1 MHRRKIQ
8 LIAGSTYSISLP
20 KEWVKKNKLKEK
32 DELLIYEKD
41 NQTLLLSSHLIKR
54 KKMDEISLN
63 IDEYLNNIDQIV
75 FVLYYLGIENIN
87 LYSKKELTKEV
98 KTKIRKTLA
107 HMSGTE
113 ITYEDNKKITL
124 KILLDESKVTIYQIF
139 YRINTILELSLSNI
153 LNEIDIEEIRINE
166 NEIDRL
172 YHLGTKLISLSLT
185 DSKIL
190 HSSKIKNTSL
200 IPSYFLISKKLE
212 NIGDDLYRLGEYL
225 NKHETCFENK
235 KEILTFIKYKLNG
248 TISHLI
254 HKTSKIFEKTKDSDF
269 KKINN
274 LISQINN
281 KTIQNYLDDITRYI
295 EDIEGETINISFY
308 KQLLKPSSRA

>member
-41 NQTLLLSSHLIKR
+41 NKTLLLSSHSIKR
-54 KKMDEISLN
+54 KKINEISLN
-63 IDEYLNNIDQIV
+63 IDEYLSNIDQII
-75 FVLYYLGIENIN
+75 FALYYLGIENIN
-87 LYSKKELTKEV
+87 LFSKKELTKEV
-98 KTKIRKTLA
+98 KTKIRKALA

-113 ITYEDNKKITL
+113 ISYEDKKKISL
-124 KILLDESKVTIYQIF
+124 KILLDESKVNICQIF
-139 YRINTILELSLSNI
+139 YRINIILELSLSNI
-153 LNEIDIEEIRINE
+153 LDELDLEEIRLNE

-190 HSSKIKNTSL
+190 HSSKIKNISL

-212 NIGDDLYRLGEYL
+212 NIGDDIYRLGEYL
-225 NKHETCFENK
+225 NNHEICFEHK
-235 KEILTFIKYKLNG
+235 KEILTFIKNKLDREV
-248 TISHLI
+248 SYLR
-254 HKTSKIFEKTKDSDF
+254 HKTAKIFEKTKDDDF

-281 KTIQNYLDDITRYI
+281 KTIQNYLEDITRYI
-295 EDIEGETINISFY
+295 EDIEGETVNISFY
-308 KQLLKPSSRA
+308 KQLLQSSSRV